1 MSILDQVKKNQFQDS
16 IAGFN
21 PVKILDILFANLN
34 EKERDV
40 ISRRFGLGYDSKQ
53 TLEEI
58 GKQYGITRERVRQ
71 IENLSI
77 KKLKEL
83 RELRDEIKEA
93 ESVVNRLLEQY
104 GGIMEESFFLN
115 NMLNYLENNE
125 GSDAALL
132 FLTEHIFSDNITRH
146 KHSDDFN
153 HVWKLGSTDIDF
165 LKQVVGEMVKTI
177 EGNEIPLTLVE
188 LLEKFKATSFYVENK
203 ERILSVIN
211 LLNVTDE
218 DINKILESYLR
229 TSTRIKQDLFD
240 RWGLVSWGT
249 VQPKKINDK
258 IYLALKKSGK
268 PLHFTEIAKL
278 INETKFDEKIAYP
291 ATVHNELILDDK
303 YVLVGRGI
311 YALREWGYKA
321 GRVSEVIEDVLRD
334 FNALTK
340 DEIIEK
346 VLERRNVKKSTIYLS
361 LMNNKNIKKNA
372 NGKYILA
379 EKTEV
384 VNEEAK

>member
-1 MSILDQVKKNQFQDS
+1 
-16 IAGFN
+16 
-21 PVKILDILFANLN
+21 
-34 EKERDV
+34 
-40 ISRRFGLGYDSKQ
+40 
-53 TLEEI
+53 
-58 GKQYGITRERVRQ
+58 
-71 IENLSI
+71 
-77 KKLKEL
+77 
-83 RELRDEIKEA
+83 
-93 ESVVNRLLEQY
+93 
-104 GGIMEESFFLN
+104 
-115 NMLNYLENNE
+115 
-125 GSDAALL
+125 
-132 FLTEHIFSDNITRH
+132 
-146 KHSDDFN
+146 
-153 HVWKLGSTDIDF
+153 
-165 LKQVVGEMVKTI
+165 QVVGEMVKTI